1 MAAATAVHTAA
12 PCTVTASTMR
22 PVYAG
27 SGNGSFVP
35 AAAMPQVVSA
45 GSYAPPVVA
54 HPGAAS
60 VNLTDGIPDPESI
73 EQQKRAYER
82 GLDAELEQTRKLAE
96 EQLKQQK
103 AAIKAAAEQQLAMY
117 KAQVD
122 QSIRQQELS
131 LDHQWQQ
138 QQMELQQ
145 AFLKQKAALE
155 QQASSLAMEY
165 QQRKMH
171 EELLKK
177 QAEMQRE
184 MQEMQRRMHMELQ
197 DHQQQQTSLQQ
208 QHAVQRQQHQEELA
222 AQQARYMQTQAQ
234 LHTSS
239 APAVY
244 AAPMTSSFAVAT
256 PPVPPMSYQPYQVSP
271 MPAATV
277 TAATAA
283 QAPLVTKVPEPPMA
297 PQEPL
302 VMSSAVQH
310 MPTYPDLLN
319 PAQGYAPVT
328 GAAGGGLQAASTCAN
343 CGSTFLPDALFC
355 RKCGTR
361 RGQA

>member
-1 MAAATAVHTAA
+1 
-12 PCTVTASTMR
+12 MR

-35 AAAMPQVVSA
+35 SAPMPQVVST

-82 GLDAELEQTRKLAE
+82 GLDAELEQTWKLAE

-197 DHQQQQTSLQQ
+197 DHHQQQASLQQ

-256 PPVPPMSYQPYQVSP
+256 PPVPPMSYQPYQV
-271 MPAATV
+271 
-277 TAATAA
+277 
-283 QAPLVTKVPEPPMA
+283 PEAPMA

-302 VMSSAVQH
+302 VMGSAVQH

-328 GAAGGGLQAASTCAN
+328 GAVGGGLQAASTCGN

-361 RGQA
+361 RGQV

>member
-1 MAAATAVHTAA
+1 MATVATATAVPSAA
-12 PCTVTASTMR
+12 PCAVTASTMR
-22 PVYAG
+22 PMYATG
-27 SGNGSFVP
+27 GNGSFVP
-35 AAAMPQVVSA
+35 AATPQVPVST
-45 GSYAPPVVA
+45 SYAPQMMVPQA
-54 HPGAAS
+54 AAS
-60 VNLTDGIPDPESI
+60 VNLTEGIPDPDSI

-82 GLDAELEQTRKLAE
+82 GLDAELEQTRRLAE

-103 AAIKAAAEQQLAMY
+103 AAIKAQAEQQLAMY

-171 EELLKK
+171 EELLRK
-177 QAEMQRE
+177 QADMQRE
-184 MQEMQRRMHMELQ
+184 MQEMQRRMHMELHE
-197 DHQQQQTSLQQ
+197 HQTQQANLQQ

-222 AQQARYMQTQAQ
+222 AQQAKYLQTQAQ
-234 LHTSS
+234 I
-239 APAVY
+239 PGAVY
-244 AAPMTSSFAVAT
+244 AAPMTSSFAVPAPAPIAYQGT
-256 PPVPPMSYQPYQVSP
+256 LVPPATAVAPQVP
-271 MPAATV
+271 EMPAS
-277 TAATAA
+277 
-283 QAPLVTKVPEPPMA
+283 A

-302 VMSSAVQH
+302 VVGSVQH

-319 PAQGYAPVT
+319 PVQTYMPAAA
-328 GAAGGGLQAASTCAN
+328 GAMGGGLVAPATTCAN
-343 CGSTFLPDALFC
+343 CGASFLPDAQFC
-355 RKCGTR
+355 RKCGVR
-361 RGQA
+361 RPGMP